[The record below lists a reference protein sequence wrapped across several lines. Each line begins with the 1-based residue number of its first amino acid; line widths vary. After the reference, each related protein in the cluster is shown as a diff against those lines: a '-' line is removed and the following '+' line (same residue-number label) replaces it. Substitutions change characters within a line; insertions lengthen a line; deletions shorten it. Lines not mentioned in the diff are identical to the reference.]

1 MPYPAQVIIFL
12 EGKMQPSP
20 HTTRDIWQHYVS
32 TRSLPHSVLREPI
45 FRAWQRCDQA
55 GASPLVARA
64 YELPELQARSL
75 FEQESDLI
83 QAARPY
89 MRALSQAAGS
99 DRHAAMLG
107 DRDSTVLDVVG
118 DEESVH
124 GRQRVPGPGALLSEA
139 RAGANG
145 IGSPLAE
152 GGYIELVGPEHF
164 IEGFH
169 RFTCQGLPLYGPDG
183 ETIGVLSTS
192 VRRVEASRRI
202 HEILI
207 CAARGIEAELMRRRL
222 SADVQNL
229 VVSRSGG
236 PLLEKL
242 EQDIVQL
249 QGAARLRLERAV
261 RLVTGDRRPD
271 AMRLIATA
279 NDLIARFHRQSQLWR
294 EIGSATTTPPRFL
307 DFDQEVADMAALL
320 STEAAVRGLEV
331 EIHTLSPGMR
341 VFADVSVL
349 RRALFRTFLLA
360 FEKAPPRSTLQIQVL
375 EDKRTEV
382 GLVRFPRVPE
392 AVLAIPRHSRATGK
406 QIEHL
411 LGNEGSK

>member
-1 MPYPAQVIIFL
+1 
-12 EGKMQPSP
+12 MQPSA
-20 HTTRDIWQHYVS
+20 HTTRDVWRHYVS
-32 TRSLPHSVLREPI
+32 TKSLPDSVLREPI

-64 YELPELQARSL
+64 YELPDPEARIL
-75 FEQESDLI
+75 FEKESDLI

-107 DRDSTVLDVVG
+107 DHNSTVLDVVG

-124 GRQRVPGPGALLSEA
+124 GQQRVPGPGALLSEA

-152 GGYIELVGPEHF
+152 GSYIELIGPEHF

-169 RFTCQGLPLYGPDG
+169 LFTCQGLPLYGPDG

-202 HEILI
+202 HEILV

-222 SADVQNL
+222 SADVENL
-229 VVSRSGG
+229 VASQSEGA
-236 PLLEKL
+236 LLEKL

-261 RLVTGDRRPD
+261 RMVSSDRRPD
-271 AMRLIATA
+271 GMRLIETA
-279 NDLIARFHRQSQLWR
+279 NDLIDRFRRQSRLWR
-294 EIGSATTTPPRFL
+294 EIGSARTSPPQFL
-307 DFDQEVADMAALL
+307 DLNQEVADMASLL
-320 STEAAVRGLEV
+320 TTEAAVRGLEV
-331 EIHTLSPGMR
+331 EIHALSPWIR
-341 VFADVSVL
+341 VFADVSGL
-349 RRALFRTFLLA
+349 RRDLFRIFLSA
-360 FEKAPPRSTLQIQVL
+360 FEASPPGTTLQVQLL
-375 EDKRTEV
+375 EDKRYDV
-382 GLVRFPRVPE
+382 GVIRFPRVPE
-392 AVLAIPRHSRATGK
+392 AFLAIPRHLQAAEG
-406 QIEHL
+406 QVEHL
-411 LGNEGSK
+411 LQNEGSE